1 MCRFDLN
8 SFSMVMVVLVF
19 VVLVILMT
27 SGPTG
32 QRGAGVDL
40 ATARYSIARPRANR
54 EDAII
59 IAITRDGKVYV
70 GSDQLFLPALPGL
83 IHNRL
88 ADGAERKV
96 YFEIDRNAKYG
107 IVPPLLA
114 KIRSAGVEDI
124 CFLVENYPPAPSGSA
139 ATKVPSNGP
148 M

>member
-1 MCRFDLN
+1 MFDLN
-8 SFSMVMVVLVF
+8 SFSMVMVMVVF
-19 VVLVILMT
+19 VILAILMT

-32 QRGAGVDL
+32 QRGAAINL
-40 ATARYSIARPRANR
+40 ATSRYSIARPRADR

-114 KIRSAGVEDI
+114 KIRSAGVENI
-124 CFLVENYPPAPSGSA
+124 CFLVENYPHAPTGNA
-139 ATKVPSNGP
+139 ANKTPVNGP